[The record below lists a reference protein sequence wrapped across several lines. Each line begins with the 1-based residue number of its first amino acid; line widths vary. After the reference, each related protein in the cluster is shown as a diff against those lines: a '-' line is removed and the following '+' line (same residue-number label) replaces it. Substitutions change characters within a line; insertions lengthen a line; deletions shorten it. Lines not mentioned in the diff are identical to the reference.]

1 MKLRKRLG
9 AFAISASMLLT
20 MVPALVP
27 SHAAAAGTGS
37 IVLTINSTTMTVNGT
52 TKNIDENGSKAVLD
66 KGGYTMLPLR
76 GVVEAMGGNLTWDAK
91 TRTITM
97 VKDKQNVQLTVG
109 STKATVDGTA
119 KDMKAS
125 GSAYKAPY
133 LSSAG
138 RTLVHVRALELFT
151 GTTCAWDQVKQQVTV
166 SYPDNT
172 APQVP
177 PVTSKNYRVDVVNK
191 TNSDVTNLR
200 YTQGGSY
207 QYSQTNALSGTLAK
221 NGTASFY
228 ISVPDTGTTRMYDFY
243 TEGPS
248 GMRMYSGLNF
258 NGVNAY
264 VTVVLKEGQKFT
276 QANDKAA
283 SVAETELTF
292 KNNSSRDIEEL
303 YMSKSNSFSDA
314 ENLLASETV
323 KSKKSTTVKID
334 LDGTKTWYFK
344 AVNEKGKDFS
354 GKVTFESET
363 AKTAT
368 LTLSSSEK
376 ISLSGKNGGDIS
388 IALINNTDQKIYH
401 AFLVEKGDGKNFDLD
416 DHDDDT
422 DLLDGSKLSGYSQ
435 VGIDDAASDESYDI
449 VLFYDTGD
457 KDCDYFSVDLSKASS
472 YAAIYIDKYSSK
484 RFSGSTYHDKDNK
497 MIVGIYND
505 TDENLSSVEVRE
517 YRGNKSI
524 KSVGSLKDGEITYI
538 ELDADDYPD
547 INISWSGN
555 SDGVDIKDLDDE
567 DAFARITLTS
577 KSRADVD
584 GIDDL

>member
-9 AFAISASMLLT
+9 ALVMSASMLLT
-20 MVPALVP
+20 MVPALMP

-76 GVVEAMGGNLTWDAK
+76 GIVEAMGGNLTWDAK

-97 VKDKQNVQLTVG
+97 VKDNQNVKLTVG
-109 STKATVDGTA
+109 STKAIVDGTT
-119 KDMKAS
+119 KDMLANG
-125 GSAYKAPY
+125 GSYKAPY

-151 GTTCAWDQVKQQVTV
+151 GTTCTWDQTKQQVTV
-166 SYPDNT
+166 SYTDNT
-172 APQVP
+172 VPQ
-177 PVTSKNYRVDVVNK
+177 VTSKNYRVDVINK

-200 YTQGGSY
+200 YTPGGSY
-207 QYSQTNALSGTLAK
+207 QYTQTNALSGTLAK

-228 ISVPDTGTTRMYDFY
+228 ISVPDMGTTRMYDFY
-243 TEGPS
+243 TEGPG

-264 VTVVLKEGQKFT
+264 VTVVLKEGQKFE
-276 QANDKAA
+276 QANDKAV

-292 KNNSSRDIEEL
+292 KNNSSRDVEEL

-314 ENLLASETV
+314 DNLLASETV
-323 KSKKSTTVKID
+323 KSKKSTTIKID

-354 GKVTFESET
+354 GKVTFESEK
-363 AKTAT
+363 AKSAT
-368 LTLSSSEK
+368 LTLSSGEK
-376 ISLSGKNGGDIS
+376 LSLNGANGGDIS

-401 AFLVEKGDGKNFDLD
+401 AFLVEKGEGKDFDLD
-416 DHDDDT
+416 DYDDDQ
-422 DLLDGSKLSGYSQ
+422 DLLDGSKLSSYSE
-435 VGIDDAASDESYDI
+435 VGIDDAAGSESYDI
-449 VLFYDTGD
+449 VLFYDSGD
-457 KDCDYFSVDLSKASS
+457 RDCDYFSVDLSKAES
-472 YAAIYIDKYSSK
+472 YAAIYVDKFSGK
-484 RFSGSTYHDKDNK
+484 RFSGSSYHDKDDK

-505 TDENLSSVEVRE
+505 TDEDLSSVEVYE

-524 KSVGSLKDGEITYI
+524 KSVGTIKDRETVYI
-538 ELDADDYPD
+538 ELDTDDYPD
-547 INISWSGN
+547 ITISWKDN
-555 SDGVDIKDLDDE
+555 RDGIDIRDLDDE
-567 DAFARITLTS
+567 EAFARITLTS
-577 KSRADVD
+577 KSRADVE